1 VSTIALSAY
10 RVINVAPRASL
21 RIQTNGIPAFPTQ
34 DLFVRNADPTVL
46 RSLYLSNDL
55 VRAVLTSNEPS
66 RLRIISAGIKIA
78 TKQEGSQRAAAK
90 LKMKQEHAATGG
102 EGGDEV
108 NPGPE
113 GEELEALQKYR
124 VLNDAVSLVL
134 PYMKPEEVI
143 HGDMG
148 VLKVFVRKTYP
159 LAKEFAEPYKEA
171 FEKCGE

>member
-1 VSTIALSAY
+1 VSTIGLSVY
-10 RVINVAPRASL
+10 PVINVAPRASL

-46 RSLYLSNDL
+46 RSLYLSNGL

-102 EGGDEV
+102 EGDDA

-148 VLKVFVRKTYP
+148 VLKVFVQKTYP